1 MYAFIDENNAIP
13 QTNMYG
19 KSFVSDILEIS

>member
-1 MYAFIDENNAIP
+1 MYAFIDKNYAIP
-13 QTNMYG
+13 QMNMYG